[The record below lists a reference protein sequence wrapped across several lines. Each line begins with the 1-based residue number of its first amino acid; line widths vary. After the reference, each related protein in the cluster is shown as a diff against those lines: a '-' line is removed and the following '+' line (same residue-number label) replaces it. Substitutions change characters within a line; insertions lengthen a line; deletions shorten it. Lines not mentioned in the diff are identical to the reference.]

1 MDQTDSEERLVQVA
15 EELKQLDAEKKAN
28 DRRILEL
35 TEREIKHRELHAGEI
50 HGLRKRNF
58 EISYESIIRRNE
70 MTRLKRSEP
79 LG

>member
-1 MDQTDSEERLVQVA
+1 MDQTDSEERLVQLP
-15 EELKQLDAEKKAN
+15 EELKQLGAEKKAN

-35 TEREIKHRELHAGEI
+35 TEREIKHRELHAEEI

-58 EISYESIIRRNE
+58 EISYEIIIRRNE
-70 MTRLKRSEP
+70 MTRLKHSEP

>member
-1 MDQTDSEERLVQVA
+1 MDQTDNEERLVQVA

-35 TEREIKHRELHAGEI
+35 TEKEIKHRELHVEEI

-70 MTRLKRSEP
+70 MARLKRSEP